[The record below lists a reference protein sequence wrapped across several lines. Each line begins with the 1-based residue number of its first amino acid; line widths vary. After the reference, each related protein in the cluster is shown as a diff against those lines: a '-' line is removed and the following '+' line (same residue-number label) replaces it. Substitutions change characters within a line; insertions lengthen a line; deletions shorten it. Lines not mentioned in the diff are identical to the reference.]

1 MKKDKGKCG
10 GNLVCIHG
18 ALASHAPFQV
28 LHVFGE
34 EARLG
39 DKAQRRGKCNQ
50 LLCSK
55 LETLPYSFPILQ
67 FILTLDILPCASQL
81 IKIKQKF
88 SFKKCHGGCI
98 LNWD

>member
-1 MKKDKGKCG
+1 M
-10 GNLVCIHG
+10 CIHKT
-18 ALASHAPFQV
+18 LASHASFQV

-55 LETLPYSFPILQ
+55 LETLPYSFLILQ
-67 FILTLDILPCASQL
+67 FILTLNILPCASQL
-81 IKIKQKF
+81 IKIKQIQLQKTSWWLHF
-88 SFKKCHGGCI
+88 ELGLS
-98 LNWD
+98 LN